1 MKKLILIMMCIAIA
15 IPSYSKTDELEVS
28 GSFIS
33 KSNVRFEISIIND
46 DNSKVVVQT
55 KSSTFKYNIKLKLGN
70 KYLVRFIKDDVVKEL
85 YVTADKG
92 GLMEIDVDF
101 TNENA
106 AQLCYNETHDNYH
119 LTLLYQNK

>member
-1 MKKLILIMMCIAIA
+1 MMCIAIA

-33 KSNVRFEISIIND
+33 KSNIKFEIAIVND
-46 DNSKVVVQT
+46 DDSKVVIQT

-70 KYLVRFIKDDVVKEL
+70 KYLVRFIKDEVVKEL
-85 YVTADKG
+85 YITADKS
-92 GLMEIDVDF
+92 GLMEVDVDF
-101 TNENA
+101 TNTNA
-106 AQLCYNETHDNYH
+106 AQLCYNETRNDYH

>member
-33 KSNVRFEISIIND
+33 KSNIKFEIAIVND
-46 DNSKVVVQT
+46 DDSKVVIQT

-70 KYLVRFIKDDVVKEL
+70 KYLVRFIKDEVVKEL
-85 YVTADKG
+85 YITADKS
-92 GLMEIDVDF
+92 GLMEVDVDF
-101 TNENA
+101 TNTNA
-106 AQLCYNETHDNYH
+106 AQLYYNETRNDYH